1 MNETLWGTMG
11 LKSFGLL
18 LVYLTQEA
26 VPVLSPELFYMTFSM
41 LSYKMMIINYNNA
54 NNNDNREWN
63 RTLSS
68 QVITVVFV

>member
-68 QVITVVFV
+68 QVTTVVFV